1 MPVGTSGVRERL
13 CMLFGELNGV
23 KKCWSGVCTVWI
35 LYVRRGV
42 CESGWHCVE
51 FVQNAVGGNNGDSH
65 YI

>member
-1 MPVGTSGVRERL
+1 
-13 CMLFGELNGV
+13 MLFGELNGV